1 MLMALHAPS
10 QTHHLVNYMEHE
22 NSSPALHWFNYAG
35 LAAAAEMEW
44 NKEKECPTPKSKIK
58 LSKLATMEF
67 DWLDC
72 PDLAQADTID
82 HPQIDT
88 NDLSISSFD
97 IGHLPSGKADA
108 NNNSLAMAQAS
119 VVGTVNKDADPPA
132 NTAAPGA

>member
-1 MLMALHAPS
+1 
-10 QTHHLVNYMEHE
+10 
-22 NSSPALHWFNYAG
+22 
-35 LAAAAEMEW
+35 
-44 NKEKECPTPKSKIK
+44 
-58 LSKLATMEF
+58 MEF